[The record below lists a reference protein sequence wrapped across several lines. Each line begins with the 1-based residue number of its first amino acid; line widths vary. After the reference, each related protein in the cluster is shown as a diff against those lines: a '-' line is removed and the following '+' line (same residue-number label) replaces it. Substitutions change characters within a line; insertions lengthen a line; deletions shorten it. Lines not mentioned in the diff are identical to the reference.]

1 MKRAVH
7 TETAFEDAVEAGF
20 LAHGYERLGG
30 AGYDR
35 RRALWPSEAIQ
46 FLKASQPKDWAK
58 LEAILSDRV
67 EEQVTADLT
76 RWLDAHGALATLRHG
91 FKCYGRTLR
100 LAALPAAHGLNAA
113 HDARV
118 AANRLG
124 VTRQLHYSEAS
135 PHKSLDLVLSLNGLP
150 LVTLELKNPLT
161 GQTTADAVE
170 QYRNDRDP
178 QDPLFQFTKRALV
191 HFAADPDTVS
201 MTTRLAKDATVFL
214 PFNQGWAGGGGNPP
228 SDAGYRTSYLWQDV
242 LARESLFELVA
253 RFVHVETV
261 TRRTPEGRRITK
273 ETLIFPRF
281 HQREAVRQLV
291 QAARDE
297 GPGHA
302 YLVEHSAGSG
312 KSNTIAWLAHR
323 LASLHDADDRRVFH
337 SVVVVTDRRVLDQQ
351 LQDTIYQFEHRL
363 GVVQRID
370 EDSAQLTDALE
381 KGVPIIVTTLQKFPF
396 VAQHLAERAE
406 ERGEPEGGAL
416 ESHPYAVVVDEA
428 HSSQGGDAA
437 RALRHVLGGTALKE
451 EAEASAGEEDETEL
465 VRLFETMASR
475 GHQANLSLFAFT
487 ATPKHSTLKQFGR
500 DGKPVHR
507 YSMRQAIEEGFILDV
522 LQNYVTYA
530 TYYRL
535 LKAGED
541 DPNVERKE
549 AAKALA
555 RFMRLHPYNVAQKT
569 EVMVEHFQSV
579 TRSKIGGQAKAMVVT
594 SSRLAAVRYK
604 EAFDAYI
611 RQRGYD
617 IKTLVAFSGE
627 VQDDK
632 VTGKTYTE
640 VRMNGGVPEKQL
652 PEEFAG
658 KDYRVL
664 LVAEK
669 YQTGFDQPLL
679 HTMYV
684 DRRLDGIQAVQTL
697 SRLNRPHPLKE
708 DTFVLDFVNDRDTI
722 RDAFSDFYEGATL
735 GDEVEPSR
743 LYELQAEIEA
753 AGIVDADDVDEFC
766 RAFFRPVSRQS
777 AADHKRLQQALDP
790 AVERFKRA
798 LDDDEAAADLWRAKT
813 GAFARV
819 YAFLAQI
826 LPYQD
831 SDLEKLYTYLRHL
844 RSVLPRRAASPDYRF
859 DESVRLQYYRL
870 QKITEGAIPLG
881 DGRPLDGPTEAGTGA
896 VREDPMALSKLIHLV
911 NERFGTDFTEADQLF
926 FDQIVEAALQ
936 DKDVSAA
943 AGANAQDKFR
953 LVLGDLLETLFIE
966 RMDQNEE
973 IFAKYTSDP
982 AFRQAVDTWMAAQVQ
997 RRSAEVASGNTL

>member
-1 MKRAVH
+1 M
-7 TETAFEDAVEAGF
+7 
-20 LAHGYERLGG
+20 
-30 AGYDR
+30 AGYAR
-35 RRALWPSEAIQ
+35 LARHAPATGSSA
-46 FLKASQPKDWAK
+46 
-58 LEAILSDRV
+58 
-67 EEQVTADLT
+67 TA
-76 RWLDAHGALATLRHG
+76 
-91 FKCYGRTLR
+91 RTLR
-100 LAALPAAHGLNAA
+100 LAALPAAHGLNVA

-124 VTRQLHYSEAS
+124 VTRQLHYSEAA
-135 PHKSLDLVLSLNGLP
+135 PKKSLDLVLILNGLP

-170 QYRNDRDP
+170 QYRRDRDP

-191 HFAADPDTVS
+191 HFAVDPDTVS
-201 MTTRLAKDATVFL
+201 MATRLAGEATVFL
-214 PFNQGWAGGGGNPP
+214 PFNQGHASGAGNPP
-228 SDAGYRTSYLWQDV
+228 SPDGYRTSYLWDEV
-242 LARESLFELVA
+242 LTPQSLLELVA

-261 TRRTPEGRRITK
+261 TRRTPEGRRVTK
-273 ETLIFPRF
+273 ETLIFPRY

-291 QAARDE
+291 DAARVE

-323 LASLHDADDRRVFH
+323 LASLHDADDQRVFH

-351 LQDTIYQFEHRL
+351 LQDTIYQFEHRT
-363 GVVQRID
+363 GVVQRIN

-381 KGVPIIVTTLQKFPF
+381 TGVPIIVTTLQKFPF
-396 VAQHLAERAE
+396 VAKHLAERAE
-406 ERGEPEGGAL
+406 ERGDLASAAL
-416 ESHPYAVVVDEA
+416 DAHPYAVIIDEA

-437 RALRHVLGGTALKE
+437 RALRHVLGGTALRDDAQAAAAE
-451 EAEASAGEEDETEL
+451 EGDAELA
-465 VRLFETMASR
+465 RLFETMASR
-475 GHQANLSLFAFT
+475 GQQSNLSLFAFT
-487 ATPKHSTLKQFGR
+487 ATPKHSTLKTFGR
-500 DGKPVHR
+500 GGKPVHR
-507 YSMRQAIEEGFILDV
+507 YSMRQAIEEGFVLDV
-522 LQNYVTYA
+522 LQNYVTYS

-569 EVMVEHFQSV
+569 EVMVEHFQAV
-579 TRSKIGGQAKAMVVT
+579 TKHKIGGQAKAMVVT

-604 EAFDAYI
+604 ESFDAYI
-611 RQRGYD
+611 RQKGYP

-627 VQDDK
+627 VTDDK
-632 VTGKTYTE
+632 VPGKTYTE
-640 VRMNGGVPEKQL
+640 VRMNGGLPEKQL

-658 KDYRVL
+658 ADYRVL

-708 DTFVLDFVNDRDTI
+708 DTFVLDFVNDRETI
-722 RDAFSDFYEGATL
+722 REAFSDFYEGATL
-735 GDEVEPSR
+735 GDEVEPAR

-753 AGIVDADDVDEFC
+753 EGIVASDDVAEFC
-766 RAFFRPVSRQS
+766 RAFFKPVTRQS
-777 AADHKRLQQALDP
+777 AADHMRLQQSLDP
-790 AVERFKRA
+790 AVERFRA
-798 LDDDEAAADLWRAKT
+798 FLEQDEPASDLWRSKT
-813 GAFARV
+813 GAFTRI
-819 YAFLAQI
+819 YAFLSQI

-844 RSVLPRRAASPDYRF
+844 RPLLPRQASAPDYRF
-859 DESVRLQYYRL
+859 DETVRLQYYRL
-870 QKITEGAIPLG
+870 QKIAEGAIPLG
-881 DGRPLDGPTEAGTGA
+881 DGRPLDGPTEAGTGM
-896 VREDPMALSKLIHLV
+896 VREDPMALSKLIHLM

-926 FDQIVEAALQ
+926 FDQIVEAALL
-936 DKDVSAA
+936 DRNVSAA
-943 AGANAQDKFR
+943 ASANAQDKFR
-953 LVLGDLLETLFIE
+953 LVLGDLLETLFVE

-997 RRSAEVASGNTL
+997 SRSQQLGQPTGTNPVRNEESAR